1 MTESNNQNIKSVV
14 TFKDVSFAY
23 DNHQV
28 LNNVNLEL
36 TQRDFIS
43 IVGPNGSGKTTILK
57 LILGLITPQKGN
69 ITVLNKSPQNACA
82 QVGYV
87 PQHSQ
92 VDPHFPVNVTDVV
105 LMGRLGH
112 ARSLGPFRSTDHDL
126 AQNAIK
132 QMDLDDLKTQSF
144 STLSGGQRQR
154 VLIARALAGQP
165 QLLLLDEP
173 TSNLDLAAE
182 IQLHQYLDKISRQ
195 TTVIIVSHD
204 IGFVTEYVRTVVCVT
219 HHVQIH
225 HTHEMTGDF
234 IQKMYGADIKLV
246 CHDHSKYSGDQHE
259 HCK

>member
-1 MTESNNQNIKSVV
+1 MTEPKDHKNQTIV

-28 LNNVNLEL
+28 LNDVNLEL
-36 TQRDFIS
+36 TERDFVS

-57 LILGLITPQKGN
+57 LILGLLQPQKGT
-69 ITVLNKSPQNACA
+69 IKVLDKLPEHACSR
-82 QVGYV
+82 VGYV

-105 LMGRLGH
+105 LMGRLGQ
-112 ARSLGPFRSTDHDL
+112 ARFLGPFRSSDHQL
-126 AQNAIK
+126 AQKTIK
-132 QMDLDDLKTQSF
+132 QMDLEDLKTRSF

-154 VLIARALAGQP
+154 VLIARALAGEP

-182 IQLHQYLDKISRQ
+182 IQLHQYLDRISRQ
-195 TTVIIVSHD
+195 TTVVIVSHD

-219 HHVQIH
+219 HQVQIH
-225 HTHEMTGDF
+225 HTHDMTGDF
-234 IQKMYGADIKLV
+234 IQKMYGAEIKLV
-246 CHDHSKYSGDQHE
+246 CHDHEKYTGD
-259 HCK
+259 KK